1 MNARKALTIMIVCL
15 FAGLGAVSASAQQI
29 TLGAS
34 SQNVV
39 VTSDGGGIVDV
50 QLGSCVAGT
59 CTLSGSAIGADGE
72 AGTYSLVT
80 TVGTDHPDFGPQA
93 GSTGVFPLVSTDGT
107 TTVLNFTDT
116 TDGDSNL
123 SNIPLTYVDI
133 ANGSSNPH
141 FDFTTP
147 LSKAQDE
154 FILGPTITCSAGV
167 SPCNL
172 ENVSDAAAGATLSG
186 PVSSGEVSVPEPASM
201 ALLGTALLG
210 AALLLGRMIRIP
222 EGTGTYQA

>member
-1 MNARKALTIMIVCL
+1 MRAHGVLDLERRNL
-15 FAGLGAVSASAQQI
+15 VSP
-29 TLGAS
+29 TL
-34 SQNVV
+34 
-39 VTSDGGGIVDV
+39 DDVDV
-50 QLGSCVAGT
+50 LPAEQ
-59 CTLSGSAIGADGE
+59 AIGA
-72 AGTYSLVT
+72 
-80 TVGTDHPDFGPQA
+80 
-93 GSTGVFPLVSTDGT
+93 VFD
-107 TTVLNFTDT
+107 
-116 TDGDSNL
+116 DGDVAGAKPAVAERGAREIGPPPVFGKQSR
-123 SNIPLTYVDI
+123 T
-133 ANGSSNPH
+133 PH